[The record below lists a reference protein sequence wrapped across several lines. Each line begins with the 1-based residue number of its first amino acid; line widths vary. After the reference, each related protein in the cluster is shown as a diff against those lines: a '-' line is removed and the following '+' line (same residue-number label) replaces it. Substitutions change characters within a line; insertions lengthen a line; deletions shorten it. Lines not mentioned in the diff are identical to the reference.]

1 MKKLVYAVFLLLN
14 VMTSCNKV
22 SHDEE
27 KDTLPPANNIILH
40 IPTEINIPADSD
52 LPTGE
57 NEIWLDKHL
66 SRYATDRGFNDT
78 VRIVQGNGG
87 YKIALY
93 KSKTQAHG
101 GEIKTKA
108 WIAGD
113 SLVVINSK
121 STVSNYIPERPS
133 AIYCYDVYLI
143 SDARD
148 NEVMLTVRSSEVFS
162 I

>member
-14 VMTSCNKV
+14 VMTSCNKA

-27 KDTLPPANNIILH
+27 KEAFPPANDIMLH
-40 IPTEINIPADSD
+40 IPTEINTPADSY

-66 SRYATDRGFNDT
+66 SRYATDGGFNDT
-78 VRIVQGNGG
+78 VRIVQGNGE
-87 YKIALY
+87 YRISLY
-93 KSKTQAHG
+93 KSQTQANG
-101 GEIKTKA
+101 GEIKTQA

-121 STVSNYIPERPS
+121 STVSNYIPERPN
-133 AIYCYDVYLI
+133 ATYCYDVYLI
-143 SDARD
+143 SDVRD
-148 NEVMLTVRSSEVFS
+148 KEVMLIVRSSEMFS